1 MKATKL
7 IVAAGLALATTG
19 VFAET
24 GVKSY
29 QIDSVTN
36 IYGRA
41 AVAAVQI
48 KGNVQTAGV
57 DVQTAGADVNNSGRS
72 ITKSA
77 GSTELVTSDVAINAG
92 RS

>member
-7 IVAAGLALATTG
+7 ILAAGLALATTG

-36 IYGRA
+36 VYGRA
-41 AVAAVQI
+41 TVAAVQI
-48 KGNVQTAGV
+48 KG
-57 DVQTAGADVNNSGRS
+57 DVQTAGADVLNSGRS
-72 ITKSA
+72 IAKAVGNTV
-77 GSTELVTSDVAINAG
+77 VTANATLNAG